1 MTIFEIPLPQTNG
14 REFTINT
21 DMFGVRYQLRFFWN
35 FRDSSW
41 AFDLIAPDAVP
52 IMQGARAT
60 INYDTLAQA
69 TDNRKPPGY
78 LMFIDT
84 SNRWQPP
91 GINDLGQRVRLTY
104 NDLVDNDTTI

>member
-14 REFTINT
+14 REFTLQT
-21 DMFGVRYQLRFFWN
+21 SLFGVRYQLRFFWN

-41 AFDLIAPDAVP
+41 SVDLIGPDAVP
-52 IMQGARAT
+52 IMQGGRVT
-60 INYDTLAQA
+60 LNYDVMAQV

-84 SNRWQPP
+84 SSRFLPP
-91 GINDLGQRVRLTY
+91 GVNDLGQRVRLTY
-104 NDLVDNDTTI
+104 NDLVENG